1 MYICIIDIE
10 NLEIRN
16 MTTSILYCIRYLS
29 HKNIQR
35 YKMSIAISKTTVAFI
50 VVSCCDIDLHPSL
63 RML

>member
-10 NLEIRN
+10 NLEIRK
-16 MTTSILYCIRYLS
+16 TSILYCERYLNT
-29 HKNIQR
+29 KNIQR

>member
-10 NLEIRN
+10 NLEIRK
-16 MTTSILYCIRYLS
+16 TTSILYCERYLNP
-29 HKNIQR
+29 KNIQR